1 MATINGQVTT
11 LAERDQNGRTLSST
25 TVTGQIS
32 HLRWSPH
39 GNRVAFTLGIT
50 LFGGGVRQD
59 LYVWDLGN
67 RRSASALTANGA
79 SFGVEWLGSAQF
91 WQP

>member
-1 MATINGQVTT
+1 MNG
-11 LAERDQNGRTLSST
+11 L
-25 TVTGQIS
+25 IS

-50 LFGGGVRQD
+50 LAGGGVRQD
-59 LYVWDLGN
+59 LYVWDLVRG
-67 RRSASALTANGA
+67 RAPSAFTASGA